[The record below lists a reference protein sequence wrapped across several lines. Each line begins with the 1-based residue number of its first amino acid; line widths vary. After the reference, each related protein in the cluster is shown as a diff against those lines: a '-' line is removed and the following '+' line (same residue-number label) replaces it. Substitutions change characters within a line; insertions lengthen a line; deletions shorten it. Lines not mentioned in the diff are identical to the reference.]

1 MPATKRADPRVGLPP
16 VWPASLR
23 ARIRR
28 AAAGRSLVV
37 LDDDPTGTQTVRDV
51 PVLIDPSVDE
61 FVRSFVAGTPVTFV
75 LTNSRSL
82 PAGRAATLART
93 LGRRIARAAKRTGR
107 PISVVSRSD
116 STLRGHFPAEVDP
129 LLEALGWPDAPVLLM
144 PYLGD
149 AGRITIDDTHYVVR
163 EGEAVPVAETEYAT
177 DSAFAYADS
186 NLRRWVAARPGT
198 AGRAV
203 ASLPLELIRGGGPAG
218 VEAALSALEPRS
230 VCIVNAAEDR
240 DAEVVAAATLAL
252 ETSGTPILVRSAAGF
267 LRARAGQAR
276 AADLSP
282 AELPLGEGPGLIVV
296 GSHVPA
302 TTRQLQ
308 RLLADPPLE
317 LELVDI
323 PAAQAADPAAGPR
336 IRRRAAERVG
346 ELLHAGVTPVVATSR
361 ERLEAPAG
369 DPSGVVQAARI
380 SRTLIG
386 AVRSLPRQPAWVLAK
401 GGITSSDVA
410 TVALGTRS
418 ALVLGQLLPGVP
430 VWRVDGGRYPGV
442 VLVVFPGN
450 VGDDGSLRAAV
461 TVLAR
466 RARP

>member
-1 MPATKRADPRVGLPP
+1 MPATNRADPRLGLPP
-16 VWPASLR
+16 VWPVSLR
-23 ARIRR
+23 AKIRQ
-28 AAAGRSLVV
+28 AGARRTLVV

-51 PVLIDPSVDE
+51 PVLIDPSVDD
-61 FVRSFVAGTPVTFV
+61 FVRLFEAGTPVAFV

-82 PAGRAATLART
+82 PEDRAAALARS
-93 LGRRIARAAKRTGR
+93 LGRRIARAGKRTGR

-129 LLEALGWPDAPVLLM
+129 LLEVLGWPDAPVLLM

-149 AGRITIDDTHYVVR
+149 AGRITIDDTHFVVR
-163 EGEAVPVAETEYAT
+163 DGEAAPVAETEYAR
-177 DSAFAYADS
+177 DPAFAYADS

-198 AGRAV
+198 AGRPV
-203 ASLPLELIRGGGPAG
+203 ASVPLALIRGGGPAA
-218 VEAALSALEPRS
+218 VEAALGALEPRT
-230 VCIVNAAEDR
+230 VCIANAAEDR

-252 ETSGTPILVRSAAGF
+252 ETSGTPILARTAAGYV
-267 LRARAGQAR
+267 RARTGQAR
-276 AADLSP
+276 AANLSP
-282 AELPLGEGPGLIVV
+282 AHLPLGDGPGLIVV

-308 RLLADPPLE
+308 RLLADPPIE

-323 PAAQAADPAAGPR
+323 PAAQAADPAAGPP
-336 IRRRAAERVG
+336 IRRRAAERVA
-346 ELLHAGVTPVVATSR
+346 ELMRSGVTPVVATSR
-361 ERLEAPAG
+361 ERLETPPD
-369 DPSGVVQAARI
+369 DPSGVAQAARI
-380 SRTLIG
+380 ARTLMG
-386 AVRSLPRQPAWVLAK
+386 AVRALPLHPAWVLAK

-430 VWRVDGGRYPGV
+430 VWRLDGGRYPGV

-450 VGDDGSLRAAV
+450 VGDDGSLRSAV
-461 TVLAR
+461 TALAR
-466 RARP
+466 RTRP